1 MKVWRSVQLYR
12 NKNHVSHAIP
22 RPVAMLLVATA
33 LLHHGSMR
41 KMELVVRENAPVL
54 SLINLLI
61 NYRSRQHYIWIRVK
75 GLATYAARATS

>member
-1 MKVWRSVQLYR
+1 MLSEGENVGGRTMNVGRSAQLYR

-41 KMELVVRENAPVL
+41 KMELLLRENAPVL
-54 SLINLLI
+54 RLL
-61 NYRSRQHYIWIRVK
+61 
-75 GLATYAARATS
+75 